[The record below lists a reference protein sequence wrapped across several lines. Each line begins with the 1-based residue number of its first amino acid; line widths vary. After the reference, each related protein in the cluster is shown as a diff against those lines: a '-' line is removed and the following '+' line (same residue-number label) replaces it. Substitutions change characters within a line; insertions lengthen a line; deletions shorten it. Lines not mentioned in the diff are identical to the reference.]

1 MGNMSETQTPGT
13 QPAPQGETAPQ
24 PAENTAPSTGTEQT
38 QAETP
43 APQTNTEPAPKPR
56 PWFEKRIAETAFEAR
71 EERRQKEAAIQY
83 ARQLEARLQPPQ
95 EQQAQSP
102 PPGYVAVSEIGRVA
116 AQQRE
121 AERFTDACNEIA
133 DLGASKFADFDEAV
147 SNFQM
152 LGGPPPALLEAVTA
166 LGKED
171 GARVFYELGKN
182 PDEASR
188 LLALSPARMAVEVA
202 RMAAK
207 APPPPKV
214 SAVPEP
220 VVPIGSANTRT
231 DANPGRMS
239 DAAWRDWFSKKYQ
252 R

>member
-1 MGNMSETQTPGT
+1 MGHMSETQDTGT

-24 PAENTAPSTGTEQT
+24 PAENTAPTTGTEQT
-38 QAETP
+38 PAATP
-43 APQTNTEPAPKPR
+43 APQTNTEEAPKPR

-71 EERRQKEAAIQY
+71 EERRQKEAAIAY
-83 ARQLEARLQPPQ
+83 ARQLEARLQPQQ
-95 EQQAQSP
+95 EAAQQP
-102 PPGYVAVSEIGRVA
+102 PPGYVPVSEIARVA

-121 AERFTDACNEIA
+121 AERFTDACN
-133 DLGASKFADFDEAV
+133 DVADFGSAKFPDFNEAV
-147 SNFQM
+147 STFAM

-171 GARVFYELGKN
+171 GARVYYELGKN

-202 RMAAK
+202 KMAAK
-207 APPPPKV
+207 PAAAPRV

-220 VVPIGSANTRT
+220 VVPIGSGNART
-231 DANPGRMS
+231 EANPARMS
-239 DAAWRDWFSKKYQ
+239 DAQWRDWFGKKYQ